1 MNKFATLLRKYQEA
15 IAAGMDPAEAEA
27 QILQRV
33 KATGRGEFNSI
44 EQLER
49 AGMEGIERDLDAS
62 ETRLGNVARSAAQ
75 GLTIG
80 LSDELAG
87 LGAALIPGGRDYQE
101 GRQEALA
108 KLERGRSENPVASFI
123 GEMAGAVVP
132 GVGAMRTASM
142 IPKVGSALR
151 SAKLLPRVTRS
162 GLEPGR
168 LASTAAL
175 GAAEGGAYGFGAGEG
190 GVEGRMESAET
201 GAKFGGVVGG
211 ALPVLPLVGGLLRR
225 KGARGGTIQETLQEG
240 IEGVR
245 PRRVDLGTSPRTER
259 GPRGLLD
266 SAETQLEPVRNRR
279 INTTVKLRE
288 DKATASKA
296 YDTLMDANKKGWTDA
311 STGPRMVEFEDG
323 FKFYEHPDGRWV
335 DDLDNPGDSWPNL
348 ESLKKS
354 IKENDLGATFSG
366 GPGSSKTTDKIVTF
380 LKKNGGL
387 NEKGLGP
394 RSGWSTELEES
405 VDAINGILKKGQGT
419 HTLQVMRNV
428 LEGGPT
434 IPNLPLREVEE
445 ILKHMNRRARTGLGR
460 SRPLAD
466 ELKGL
471 IDDVWPDMP
480 TIRSNYNLA
489 NVIKEAYDAGAGHGL
504 SKSIKARGRT
514 GLFSKDKLSLRQD
527 LLNATDELVNDS
539 RITSLPKAQQ
549 GAREAAVKRQ
559 FLDGV
564 WDRFSRELEGGTDK
578 EGITKLY
585 KLTRGEGKDW
595 FREFFEKG
603 PKGDRSFRQA
613 MNIVED
619 ITPFRERH
627 KLLYNFMRMAAI
639 FGAARAAFASGEGG
653 LLGAIDPF

>member
-1 MNKFATLLRKYQEA
+1 MNKFEVLLRKFREA
-15 IAAGMDPAEAEA
+15 IAAGKDRDETEAKVLA
-27 QILQRV
+27 HVR
-33 KATGRGEFNSI
+33 ATGRGEFNSI
-44 EQLER
+44 EELER

-62 ETRLGNVARSAAQ
+62 ETRLGNLARGAAQ

-87 LGAALIPGGRDYQE
+87 VARGLNPFDDIKGFGAGYESGK
-101 GRQEALA
+101 QEATA
-108 KLERGRSENPVASFI
+108 KLERGRRENPVASFI

-142 IPKVGSALR
+142 IPKVGRALR
-151 SAKLLPRVTRS
+151 NPKLLPRVTRS

-168 LASTAAL
+168 LASTAGL
-175 GAAEGGAYGFGAGEG
+175 GAVEGGAYGFGAGEG
-190 GVEGRMESAET
+190 GIEGRMESAET

-211 ALPVLPLVGGLLRR
+211 VLPVLPLVGGALRR
-225 KGARGGTIQETLQEG
+225 QGARGGTIQETLQEG

-266 SAETQLEPVRNRR
+266 SPETQLEPVRNRR
-279 INTTVKLRE
+279 RDTVVKLRE

-348 ESLKKS
+348 ESLKES
-354 IKENDLGATFSG
+354 IKKYDLGATFSG
-366 GPGSSKTTDKIVTF
+366 GPGSGKTTDKIEAF
-380 LKKNGGL
+380 FKENL
-387 NEKGLGP
+387 NRKGLGP
-394 RSGWSTELEES
+394 RSGWSTEVEES
-405 VDAINGILKKGQGT
+405 VEAIDDL
-419 HTLQVMRNV
+419 LRA
-428 LEGGPT
+428 GGGE
-434 IPNLPLREVEE
+434 NLPLREAEE
-445 ILKHMNRRARTGLGR
+445 ILKHMNERARTGLGR

-527 LLNATDELVNDS
+527 LLNAMDELVNDS

-549 GAREAAVKRQ
+549 EARKAAVERQ

-585 KLTRGEGKDW
+585 KLTRGEGKEW
-595 FREFFEKG
+595 FREFFEEG
-603 PKGDRSFRQA
+603 PKGDRAFRQA

-639 FGAARAAFASGEGG
+639 FGAARAAFASGESG
-653 LLGAIDPF
+653 LLGTIDPF

>member
-1 MNKFATLLRKYQEA
+1 MNKFEVLLRKFREA
-15 IAAGMDPAEAEA
+15 IAAGKDRDETEAKVLA
-27 QILQRV
+27 HV
-33 KATGRGEFNSI
+33 MATGRGEFNSI
-44 EQLER
+44 EELER

-62 ETRLGNVARSAAQ
+62 ETRLGNLARGAAQ
-75 GLTIG
+75 SLTVG

-87 LGAALIPGGRDYQE
+87 VARGLNPFDDIKGFGAGYESGK
-101 GRQEALA
+101 QEATA
-108 KLERGRSENPVASFI
+108 KLERGRRENPVASFI

-142 IPKVGSALR
+142 IPKVGRALR
-151 SAKLLPRVTRS
+151 NPKLLPRVTRS

-168 LASTAAL
+168 LASTAGL
-175 GAAEGGAYGFGAGEG
+175 GAVEGGAYGFGAGEG
-190 GVEGRMESAET
+190 GIEGRMESAET

-211 ALPVLPLVGGLLRR
+211 VLPVLPLVGGLLRR
-225 KGARGGTIQETLQEG
+225 QGARGGTIQETLQEG

-279 INTTVKLRE
+279 RDTVVKLRE

-348 ESLKKS
+348 ESLKES
-354 IKENDLGATFSG
+354 IKKYDLGATFSG
-366 GPGSSKTTDKIVTF
+366 GPGSGKTTDKIEAF
-380 LKKNGGL
+380 FKENL
-387 NEKGLGP
+387 NRKGLGP
-394 RSGWSTELEES
+394 RSGWSTEVEES
-405 VDAINGILKKGQGT
+405 VEAIDDL
-419 HTLQVMRNV
+419 LRA
-428 LEGGPT
+428 GGGE
-434 IPNLPLREVEE
+434 NLPLREAEE
-445 ILKHMNRRARTGLGR
+445 ILKHMNERARTGLGR

-527 LLNATDELVNDS
+527 LLNAMDELVNDS

-549 GAREAAVKRQ
+549 EARKAAVERQ

-585 KLTRGEGKDW
+585 KLTRGEGKEW
-595 FREFFEKG
+595 FREFFEEG
-603 PKGDRSFRQA
+603 PKGDRAFRQA

-639 FGAARAAFASGEGG
+639 FGAARAAFASGESG
-653 LLGAIDPF
+653 LLGTIDPF

>member
-1 MNKFATLLRKYQEA
+1 MNKFEVLLRKFREA
-15 IAAGMDPAEAEA
+15 IAAGKDRDETEAKVLA
-27 QILQRV
+27 HV
-33 KATGRGEFNSI
+33 MATGRGEFNSI
-44 EQLER
+44 EELER

-62 ETRLGNVARSAAQ
+62 ETRLGNLARGAAQ
-75 GLTIG
+75 SLTVG

-87 LGAALIPGGRDYQE
+87 VARGLNPFDDIKGFGAGYESGK
-101 GRQEALA
+101 QEATA
-108 KLERGRSENPVASFI
+108 KLERGRRENPVASFI

-142 IPKVGSALR
+142 IPKVGRALR
-151 SAKLLPRVTRS
+151 NPKLLPRVTRS

-168 LASTAAL
+168 LASTAGL
-175 GAAEGGAYGFGAGEG
+175 GAVEGGAYGFGAGEG
-190 GVEGRMESAET
+190 GIEGRMESAET

-211 ALPVLPLVGGLLRR
+211 VLPVLPLVGGALRR
-225 KGARGGTIQETLQEG
+225 QGARGGTIQETLQEG

-266 SAETQLEPVRNRR
+266 SPETQLEPVRNRR
-279 INTTVKLRE
+279 RDTVVKLRE

-348 ESLKKS
+348 ESLKES
-354 IKENDLGATFSG
+354 IKKYDLGATFSG
-366 GPGSSKTTDKIVTF
+366 GPGSGKTTDKIEAF
-380 LKKNGGL
+380 FKENL
-387 NEKGLGP
+387 NRKGLGP
-394 RSGWSTELEES
+394 RSGWSTEVEES
-405 VDAINGILKKGQGT
+405 VEAIDDL
-419 HTLQVMRNV
+419 LRA
-428 LEGGPT
+428 GGGE
-434 IPNLPLREVEE
+434 NLPLREAEE
-445 ILKHMNRRARTGLGR
+445 ILKHMNERARTGLGR

-527 LLNATDELVNDS
+527 LLNAMDELVNDS
-539 RITSLPKAQQ
+539 RITSLPRAQQ
-549 GAREAAVKRQ
+549 EARKAAVERQ

-585 KLTRGEGKDW
+585 KLTRGEGKEW
-595 FREFFEKG
+595 FREFFEEG
-603 PKGDRSFRQA
+603 PKGDRAFRQA

-639 FGAARAAFASGEGG
+639 FGAARAAFASGESG
-653 LLGAIDPF
+653 LLGTIDPF

>member
-1 MNKFATLLRKYQEA
+1 MNKFEVLLRKFREA
-15 IAAGMDPAEAEA
+15 IAAGKDRDETEAKVLA
-27 QILQRV
+27 HV
-33 KATGRGEFNSI
+33 MATGRGEFNSI
-44 EQLER
+44 EELER

-62 ETRLGNVARSAAQ
+62 ETRLGNLGRGAAQ
-75 GLTIG
+75 SLTVG

-87 LGAALIPGGRDYQE
+87 VARGLNPFDDIKGFGAGYESGK
-101 GRQEALA
+101 QEATA
-108 KLERGRSENPVASFI
+108 KLERGRRENPVASFM

-168 LASTAAL
+168 LASTAGL
-175 GAAEGGAYGFGAGEG
+175 GAVEGGAYGFGAGEG
-190 GVEGRMESAET
+190 GIEGRMESAET

-211 ALPVLPLVGGLLRR
+211 ALPVLPLVGGALRR
-225 KGARGGTIQETLQEG
+225 QGARGGTIQETLQEG

-245 PRRVDLGTSPRTER
+245 PRRVDLGTPPRTER

-279 INTTVKLRE
+279 RDTVVKLRE

-311 STGPRMVEFEDG
+311 STTPRMVEFEDG

-348 ESLKKS
+348 ESLKES
-354 IKENDLGATFSG
+354 IKKYDLGATFSG
-366 GPGSSKTTDKIVTF
+366 GPGSGRTTDKIATF
-380 LKKNGGL
+380 FKENL
-387 NEKGLGP
+387 NRKGLGP
-394 RSGWSTELEES
+394 RSGWSTEVEES
-405 VDAINGILKKGQGT
+405 VEAIDDL
-419 HTLQVMRNV
+419 LRA
-428 LEGGPT
+428 GGGE
-434 IPNLPLREVEE
+434 NLPLREAEE
-445 ILKHMNRRARTGLGR
+445 ILKHMNERARTGLGR

-480 TIRSNYNLA
+480 SIRSNYNLA

-527 LLNATDELVNDS
+527 LLNAMDELANDS
-539 RITSLPKAQQ
+539 RIRSLPKAQQ

-585 KLTRGEGKDW
+585 KLTRGEGKEW
-595 FREFFEKG
+595 FREFFEEG
-603 PKGDRSFRQA
+603 PKGDRAFRQA

-639 FGAARAAFASGEGG
+639 FGAARAAFASGESG
-653 LLGAIDPF
+653 LLGTIDPF

>member
-1 MNKFATLLRKYQEA
+1 MNKFEVLLRKFREA
-15 IAAGMDPAEAEA
+15 IAAGKDRDETEAKVLA
-27 QILQRV
+27 HV
-33 KATGRGEFNSI
+33 MATGRGEFNSI
-44 EQLER
+44 EELER

-62 ETRLGNVARSAAQ
+62 ETRLGNLARGAAQ
-75 GLTIG
+75 SLTVG

-87 LGAALIPGGRDYQE
+87 VARGLNPFDDIKGFGAGYESGK
-101 GRQEALA
+101 QEATA
-108 KLERGRSENPVASFI
+108 KLERGRRENPVASFI

-142 IPKVGSALR
+142 IPKVGRALR
-151 SAKLLPRVTRS
+151 NPKLLPRVTRS

-168 LASTAAL
+168 LASTAGL
-175 GAAEGGAYGFGAGEG
+175 GAVEGGAYGFGAGEG
-190 GVEGRMESAET
+190 GIEGRMESAET

-211 ALPVLPLVGGLLRR
+211 VLPVLPLVGGLLRR
-225 KGARGGTIQETLQEG
+225 QGARGGTIQETLQEG

-245 PRRVDLGTSPRTER
+245 PRRVDLGKPRTER

-279 INTTVKLRE
+279 RDTVVKLRE

-348 ESLKKS
+348 ESLKES
-354 IKENDLGATFSG
+354 IKKYDLGATFSG
-366 GPGSSKTTDKIVTF
+366 GPGSGKTTDKIEAF
-380 LKKNGGL
+380 FKENL
-387 NEKGLGP
+387 NRKGLGP
-394 RSGWSTELEES
+394 RSGWSTEVEES
-405 VDAINGILKKGQGT
+405 VEAIDDL
-419 HTLQVMRNV
+419 LRA
-428 LEGGPT
+428 GGGE
-434 IPNLPLREVEE
+434 NLPLREAEE
-445 ILKHMNRRARTGLGR
+445 ILKHMNERARTGLGR

-527 LLNATDELVNDS
+527 LLNAMDELVNDS

-549 GAREAAVKRQ
+549 EARKAAVERQ

-585 KLTRGEGKDW
+585 KLTRGEGKEW
-595 FREFFEKG
+595 FREFFEEG
-603 PKGDRSFRQA
+603 PKGDRAFRQA

-639 FGAARAAFASGEGG
+639 FGAARAAFASGESG
-653 LLGAIDPF
+653 LLGTIDPF

>member
-1 MNKFATLLRKYQEA
+1 MNKFEVLLRKFREA
-15 IAAGMDPAEAEA
+15 IAAGKDRDETEAKVLA
-27 QILQRV
+27 HV
-33 KATGRGEFNSI
+33 MATGRGEFNSI
-44 EQLER
+44 EELER

-62 ETRLGNVARSAAQ
+62 ETRLGNLGRGAAQ
-75 GLTIG
+75 SLTVG

-87 LGAALIPGGRDYQE
+87 VARGLNPFDDIKGFGAGYESGK
-101 GRQEALA
+101 QEATA
-108 KLERGRSENPVASFI
+108 KLERGRRENPVASFM

-168 LASTAAL
+168 LASTAGL
-175 GAAEGGAYGFGAGEG
+175 GAVEGGAYGFGAGEG
-190 GVEGRMESAET
+190 GIEGRMESAET

-211 ALPVLPLVGGLLRR
+211 ALPVLPLVGGALRR
-225 KGARGGTIQETLQEG
+225 QGARGGTIQETLQEG

-245 PRRVDLGTSPRTER
+245 PRRVDLGTPPRTER

-279 INTTVKLRE
+279 RDTVVKLRE

-311 STGPRMVEFEDG
+311 STTPRMVEFEDG

-348 ESLKKS
+348 ESLKES
-354 IKENDLGATFSG
+354 IKKYDLGATFSG
-366 GPGSSKTTDKIVTF
+366 GPGSGRTTDKIATF
-380 LKKNGGL
+380 FKENL
-387 NEKGLGP
+387 NRKGLGP
-394 RSGWSTELEES
+394 RSGWSTEVEES
-405 VDAINGILKKGQGT
+405 VEAIDDL
-419 HTLQVMRNV
+419 LRA
-428 LEGGPT
+428 GGGE
-434 IPNLPLREVEE
+434 NLPLREAEE
-445 ILKHMNRRARTGLGR
+445 ILKHMNERARTGLGR

-471 IDDVWPDMP
+471 IDDVWLDMP

-514 GLFSKDKLSLRQD
+514 GLFSKGNLSRRQD
-527 LLNATDELVNDS
+527 LLNAMDELANDS
-539 RITSLPKAQQ
+539 RIRSLPKAQQ

-585 KLTRGEGKDW
+585 KLTRGEGKEW
-595 FREFFEKG
+595 FREFFEEG
-603 PKGDRSFRQA
+603 PKGDRAFRQA

-639 FGAARAAFASGEGG
+639 FGAARAAFASGESG
-653 LLGAIDPF
+653 LLGTIDPF

>member
-1 MNKFATLLRKYQEA
+1 MNKFEVLLRKFREA
-15 IAAGMDPAEAEA
+15 IAAGKDRDETEAKVLA
-27 QILQRV
+27 HVR
-33 KATGRGEFNSI
+33 ATGRGEFNSI
-44 EQLER
+44 EELER

-62 ETRLGNVARSAAQ
+62 ETRLGNLARGAAQ
-75 GLTIG
+75 SLTVG

-87 LGAALIPGGRDYQE
+87 VARGLNPFDDIKGFGAGYESGK
-101 GRQEALA
+101 QEATA
-108 KLERGRSENPVASFI
+108 KLERGRRENPVASFI

-142 IPKVGSALR
+142 IPKVGRALR
-151 SAKLLPRVTRS
+151 NPKLLPRVTRS

-168 LASTAAL
+168 LASTAGL
-175 GAAEGGAYGFGAGEG
+175 GAVEGGAYGFGAGEG
-190 GVEGRMESAET
+190 GIEGRMESAET

-211 ALPVLPLVGGLLRR
+211 VLPVLPLVGGALRR
-225 KGARGGTIQETLQEG
+225 QGARGGTIQETLQEG

-266 SAETQLEPVRNRR
+266 SPETQLEPVRNRR
-279 INTTVKLRE
+279 RDTVVKLRE

-348 ESLKKS
+348 ESLKES
-354 IKENDLGATFSG
+354 IKKYDLGATFSG
-366 GPGSSKTTDKIVTF
+366 GPGSGKTTDKIEAF
-380 LKKNGGL
+380 FKENL
-387 NEKGLGP
+387 NRKGLGP
-394 RSGWSTELEES
+394 RSGWSTEVEES
-405 VDAINGILKKGQGT
+405 VEAIDDL
-419 HTLQVMRNV
+419 LRA
-428 LEGGPT
+428 GGGE
-434 IPNLPLREVEE
+434 NLPLREAEE
-445 ILKHMNRRARTGLGR
+445 ILKHMNERARTGLGR

-527 LLNATDELVNDS
+527 LLNAMDELVNDS

-549 GAREAAVKRQ
+549 EARKAAVERQ

-585 KLTRGEGKDW
+585 KLTRGEGKEW
-595 FREFFEKG
+595 FREFFEEG
-603 PKGDRSFRQA
+603 PKGDRAFRQA

-639 FGAARAAFASGEGG
+639 FGAARAAFASGESG
-653 LLGAIDPF
+653 LLGTIDPF

>member
-1 MNKFATLLRKYQEA
+1 MNKFEVLLRKFREA
-15 IAAGMDPAEAEA
+15 IAAGKDRDETEAKVLA
-27 QILQRV
+27 HV
-33 KATGRGEFNSI
+33 MATGRGEFNSI
-44 EQLER
+44 EELER

-62 ETRLGNVARSAAQ
+62 ETRLGNLGRGAAQ
-75 GLTIG
+75 SLTVG

-87 LGAALIPGGRDYQE
+87 VARGLNPFDDIKGFGAGYESGK
-101 GRQEALA
+101 QEATA
-108 KLERGRSENPVASFI
+108 KLERGRRENPVASFM

-168 LASTAAL
+168 LASTAGL
-175 GAAEGGAYGFGAGEG
+175 GAVEGGAYGFGAGEG
-190 GVEGRMESAET
+190 GIEGRMEAAET
-201 GAKFGGVVGG
+201 GEKFGGVVGG
-211 ALPVLPLVGGLLRR
+211 ALPVLPLVGGALRR
-225 KGARGGTIQETLQEG
+225 QGARGGTIQETLQEG

-245 PRRVDLGTSPRTER
+245 PRRVDLGTPPRTER

-279 INTTVKLRE
+279 RDTVVKLRE

-311 STGPRMVEFEDG
+311 STTPRMVEFEDG

-348 ESLKKS
+348 ESLKES
-354 IKENDLGATFSG
+354 IKKYDLGATFSG
-366 GPGSSKTTDKIVTF
+366 GPGSGRTTDKIATF
-380 LKKNGGL
+380 FKENL
-387 NEKGLGP
+387 NRKGLGP
-394 RSGWSTELEES
+394 RSGWSTEVEES
-405 VDAINGILKKGQGT
+405 VEAIDDL
-419 HTLQVMRNV
+419 LRA
-428 LEGGPT
+428 GGGE
-434 IPNLPLREVEE
+434 NLPLREAEE
-445 ILKHMNRRARTGLGR
+445 ILKHMNERARTGLGR

-471 IDDVWPDMP
+471 IDDVWLDMP

-539 RITSLPKAQQ
+539 RIRSLPKAQQ

-585 KLTRGEGKDW
+585 KLTRGEGKEW
-595 FREFFEKG
+595 FREFFEEG
-603 PKGDRSFRQA
+603 PKGDRAFRQA

-639 FGAARAAFASGEGG
+639 FGAARAAFASGESG
-653 LLGAIDPF
+653 LLGTIDPF

>member
-1 MNKFATLLRKYQEA
+1 MNKFEVLLRKFREA
-15 IAAGMDPAEAEA
+15 IAAGKDRDETEAKVLA
-27 QILQRV
+27 HV
-33 KATGRGEFNSI
+33 MATGRGEFNSI
-44 EQLER
+44 EELER

-62 ETRLGNVARSAAQ
+62 ETRLGNLGRGAAQ
-75 GLTIG
+75 SLTVG

-87 LGAALIPGGRDYQE
+87 VARGLNPFDDIKGFGAGYESGK
-101 GRQEALA
+101 QEATA
-108 KLERGRSENPVASFI
+108 KLERGRRENPVASFM

-168 LASTAAL
+168 LASTAGL
-175 GAAEGGAYGFGAGEG
+175 GAVEGGAYGFGAGEG
-190 GVEGRMESAET
+190 GIEGRMESAET

-211 ALPVLPLVGGLLRR
+211 ALPVLPLVGGALRR
-225 KGARGGTIQETLQEG
+225 QGARGGTIQETLQEG

-245 PRRVDLGTSPRTER
+245 PRRVDLGTPPRTER

-279 INTTVKLRE
+279 RDTVVKLRE

-311 STGPRMVEFEDG
+311 STTPRMVEFEDG

-348 ESLKKS
+348 ESLKES
-354 IKENDLGATFSG
+354 IKKYDLGATFSG
-366 GPGSSKTTDKIVTF
+366 GPGSGRTTDKIATF
-380 LKKNGGL
+380 FKENL
-387 NEKGLGP
+387 NRKGLGP
-394 RSGWSTELEES
+394 RSGWSTEVEES
-405 VDAINGILKKGQGT
+405 VEAIDDL
-419 HTLQVMRNV
+419 LRA
-428 LEGGPT
+428 GGGE
-434 IPNLPLREVEE
+434 NLPLREAEE
-445 ILKHMNRRARTGLGR
+445 ILKHMNERARTGLGR

-471 IDDVWPDMP
+471 IDDVWLDMP

-527 LLNATDELVNDS
+527 LLNAMDELVNDS
-539 RITSLPKAQQ
+539 RIRSLPEAQQ

-559 FLDGV
+559 FIDGV
-564 WDRFSRELEGGTDK
+564 WDRFSKELEDGTDK
-578 EGITKLY
+578 EGIAKLY
-585 KLTRGEGKDW
+585 KLTRGAGKEW
-595 FREFFEKG
+595 FREFFEEG
-603 PKGDRSFRQA
+603 PKGDRAFRQA

-639 FGAARAAFASGEGG
+639 FGAARAAFASGESG
-653 LLGAIDPF
+653 LLGTIDPF

>member
-1 MNKFATLLRKYQEA
+1 MNKFEVLLRKFREA
-15 IAAGMDPAEAEA
+15 IAAGKDRDETEAKVLA
-27 QILQRV
+27 HV
-33 KATGRGEFNSI
+33 MATGRGEFNSI
-44 EQLER
+44 EELER

-62 ETRLGNVARSAAQ
+62 ETRLGNLARGAAQ
-75 GLTIG
+75 SLTVG

-87 LGAALIPGGRDYQE
+87 VARGLNPFDDIKGFGAGYESGK
-101 GRQEALA
+101 QEATA
-108 KLERGRSENPVASFI
+108 KLERGRRENPVASFI

-142 IPKVGSALR
+142 IPKVGRALR
-151 SAKLLPRVTRS
+151 NPKLLPRVTRS

-168 LASTAAL
+168 LASTAGL
-175 GAAEGGAYGFGAGEG
+175 GAVEGGAYGFGAGEG
-190 GVEGRMESAET
+190 GIEGRMESAET

-211 ALPVLPLVGGLLRR
+211 VLPVLPLVGGALRR
-225 KGARGGTIQETLQEG
+225 QGARGGTIQETLQEG

-266 SAETQLEPVRNRR
+266 SPETQLEPVRNRR
-279 INTTVKLRE
+279 RDTVVKLRE

-348 ESLKKS
+348 ESLKES
-354 IKENDLGATFSG
+354 IKKYDLGATFSG
-366 GPGSSKTTDKIVTF
+366 GPGSGKTTDKIEAF
-380 LKKNGGL
+380 FKENL
-387 NEKGLGP
+387 NRKGLGP
-394 RSGWSTELEES
+394 RSGWSTEVEES
-405 VDAINGILKKGQGT
+405 VEAIDDL
-419 HTLQVMRNV
+419 LRA
-428 LEGGPT
+428 GGGE
-434 IPNLPLREVEE
+434 NLPLREAEE
-445 ILKHMNRRARTGLGR
+445 ILKHMNERARTGLGR

-527 LLNATDELVNDS
+527 LLNAMDELVNDS

-549 GAREAAVKRQ
+549 EARKAAVERQ

-585 KLTRGEGKDW
+585 KLTRGEGKEW
-595 FREFFEKG
+595 FREFFEEG
-603 PKGDRSFRQA
+603 PKGDRAFRQA

-639 FGAARAAFASGEGG
+639 FGAARAAFASGESG
-653 LLGAIDPF
+653 LLGTIDPF

>member
-1 MNKFATLLRKYQEA
+1 MNKFEVLLRKFREA
-15 IAAGMDPAEAEA
+15 IAAGKDRDETEAKVLA
-27 QILQRV
+27 HV
-33 KATGRGEFNSI
+33 MATGRGEFNSI
-44 EQLER
+44 EELER

-62 ETRLGNVARSAAQ
+62 ETRLGNLGRGAAQ
-75 GLTIG
+75 SLTVG

-87 LGAALIPGGRDYQE
+87 VARGLNPFDDIKGFGAGYESGK
-101 GRQEALA
+101 QEATA
-108 KLERGRSENPVASFI
+108 KLERGRRENPVASFM

-168 LASTAAL
+168 LASTAGL
-175 GAAEGGAYGFGAGEG
+175 GAVEGGAYGFGAGEG
-190 GVEGRMESAET
+190 GIEGRMESAET

-211 ALPVLPLVGGLLRR
+211 ALPVLPLVGGALRR
-225 KGARGGTIQETLQEG
+225 QGARGGTIQETLQEG

-245 PRRVDLGTSPRTER
+245 PRRVDLGTPPRTER

-279 INTTVKLRE
+279 RDTVVKLRE

-311 STGPRMVEFEDG
+311 STTPRMVEFEDG

-348 ESLKKS
+348 ESLKES
-354 IKENDLGATFSG
+354 IKKYDLGATFSG
-366 GPGSSKTTDKIVTF
+366 GPGSGRTTDKIATF
-380 LKKNGGL
+380 FKENL
-387 NEKGLGP
+387 NRKGLGP
-394 RSGWSTELEES
+394 RSGWSTEVEES
-405 VDAINGILKKGQGT
+405 VEAIDDL
-419 HTLQVMRNV
+419 LRA
-428 LEGGPT
+428 GGGE
-434 IPNLPLREVEE
+434 NLPLREAEE
-445 ILKHMNRRARTGLGR
+445 ILKHMNERARTGLGR

-471 IDDVWPDMP
+471 IDDVWLDMP

-514 GLFSKDKLSLRQD
+514 GLFSKGNLSRRQD
-527 LLNATDELVNDS
+527 LLNAMDELVNDS
-539 RITSLPKAQQ
+539 RIRSLPEAQQ

-559 FLDGV
+559 FIDGV
-564 WDRFSRELEGGTDK
+564 WDRFSKELEDGTDK

-585 KLTRGEGKDW
+585 KLTRGEGKEW
-595 FREFFEKG
+595 FREFFEEG
-603 PKGDRSFRQA
+603 PKGDRAFRQA

-639 FGAARAAFASGEGG
+639 FGAARAAFASGESG
-653 LLGAIDPF
+653 LLGTIDPF

>member
-1 MNKFATLLRKYQEA
+1 MNKFEVLLRKFREA
-15 IAAGMDPAEAEA
+15 IAAGKDRDETEAKVLA
-27 QILQRV
+27 HV
-33 KATGRGEFNSI
+33 MATGRGEFNSI
-44 EQLER
+44 EELER

-62 ETRLGNVARSAAQ
+62 ETRLGNLGRGAAQ
-75 GLTIG
+75 SLTVG

-87 LGAALIPGGRDYQE
+87 VARGLNPFDDIKGFGAGYESGK
-101 GRQEALA
+101 QEATA
-108 KLERGRSENPVASFI
+108 KLERGRRENPVASFM

-168 LASTAAL
+168 LASTAGL
-175 GAAEGGAYGFGAGEG
+175 GAVEGGAYGFGAGEG
-190 GVEGRMESAET
+190 GIEGRMESAET

-211 ALPVLPLVGGLLRR
+211 ALPVLPLVGGALRR
-225 KGARGGTIQETLQEG
+225 QGARGGTIQETLQEG

-245 PRRVDLGTSPRTER
+245 PRRVDLGTPPRTER

-279 INTTVKLRE
+279 RDTVVKLRE

-311 STGPRMVEFEDG
+311 STTPRMVEFEDG

-348 ESLKKS
+348 ESLKES
-354 IKENDLGATFSG
+354 IKKYDLGATFSG
-366 GPGSSKTTDKIVTF
+366 GPGSGRTTDKIATF
-380 LKKNGGL
+380 FKENL
-387 NEKGLGP
+387 NRKGLGP
-394 RSGWSTELEES
+394 RSGWSTEVEES
-405 VDAINGILKKGQGT
+405 VEAIDDL
-419 HTLQVMRNV
+419 LRA
-428 LEGGPT
+428 GGGE
-434 IPNLPLREVEE
+434 NLPLREAEE
-445 ILKHMNRRARTGLGR
+445 ILKHMNERARTGLGR

-471 IDDVWPDMP
+471 IDDVWLDMP

-539 RITSLPKAQQ
+539 RIRSLPKAQQ

-585 KLTRGEGKDW
+585 KLTRGEGKEW
-595 FREFFEKG
+595 FREFFEEG
-603 PKGDRSFRQA
+603 PKGDRAFRQA

-639 FGAARAAFASGEGG
+639 FGAARAAFASGESG
-653 LLGAIDPF
+653 LLGTIDPF

>member
-1 MNKFATLLRKYQEA
+1 MNKFEVLLRKFREA
-15 IAAGMDPAEAEA
+15 IAAGKDRDETEAKVLA
-27 QILQRV
+27 HV
-33 KATGRGEFNSI
+33 MATGRGEFNSI
-44 EQLER
+44 EELER

-62 ETRLGNVARSAAQ
+62 ETRLGNLGRGAAQ
-75 GLTIG
+75 SLTVG

-87 LGAALIPGGRDYQE
+87 VARGLNPFDDIKGFGAGYESGK
-101 GRQEALA
+101 QEATA
-108 KLERGRSENPVASFI
+108 KLERGRRENPVASFM

-168 LASTAAL
+168 LASTAGL
-175 GAAEGGAYGFGAGEG
+175 GAVEGGAYGFGAGEG
-190 GVEGRMESAET
+190 GIEGRMESAET

-211 ALPVLPLVGGLLRR
+211 ALPVLPLVGGALRR
-225 KGARGGTIQETLQEG
+225 QGARGGTIQETLQEG

-245 PRRVDLGTSPRTER
+245 PRRVDLGTPPRTER

-279 INTTVKLRE
+279 RDTVVKLRE

-311 STGPRMVEFEDG
+311 STTPRMVEFEDG

-348 ESLKKS
+348 ESLKES
-354 IKENDLGATFSG
+354 IKKYDLGATFSG
-366 GPGSSKTTDKIVTF
+366 GPGSGRTTDKIATF
-380 LKKNGGL
+380 FKENL
-387 NEKGLGP
+387 NRKGLGP
-394 RSGWSTELEES
+394 RSGWSTEVEES
-405 VDAINGILKKGQGT
+405 VEAIDDL
-419 HTLQVMRNV
+419 LRA
-428 LEGGPT
+428 GGGE
-434 IPNLPLREVEE
+434 NLPLREAEE
-445 ILKHMNRRARTGLGR
+445 ILKHMNERARTGLGR

-471 IDDVWPDMP
+471 IDDVWLDMP

-527 LLNATDELVNDS
+527 LLNAMDELANDS
-539 RITSLPKAQQ
+539 RIRSLPKAQQ

-585 KLTRGEGKDW
+585 KLTRGEGKEW
-595 FREFFEKG
+595 FREFFEEG
-603 PKGDRSFRQA
+603 PKGDRAFRQA

-639 FGAARAAFASGEGG
+639 FGAARAAFASGESG
-653 LLGAIDPF
+653 LLGTIDPF